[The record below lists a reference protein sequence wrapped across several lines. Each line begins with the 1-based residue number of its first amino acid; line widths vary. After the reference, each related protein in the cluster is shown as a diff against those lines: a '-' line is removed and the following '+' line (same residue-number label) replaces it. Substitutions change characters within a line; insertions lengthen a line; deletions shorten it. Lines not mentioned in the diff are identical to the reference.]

1 MFKWKIRGDPRSYG
15 GSSRA
20 AANDGGEAGAGV
32 TIHTYIHTYTHTIN
46 DNKVGQQ
53 LMHLLLLLL
62 PALLLHKVGRNL
74 MHLEMFVQRDSNLR
88 DDQLE
93 ELHKHFSRID
103 INLTT
108 FKIRHEEQ
116 QEKLGTYLGN

>member
-1 MFKWKIRGDPRSYG
+1 MEVAPEQQQMKEELEQVLPY
-15 GSSRA
+15 
-20 AANDGGEAGAGV
+20 
-32 TIHTYIHTYTHTIN
+32 IHTYIHTHTHTIN
-46 DNKVGQQ
+46 DNKVG
-53 LMHLLLLLL
+53 LLLLLL
-62 PALLLHKVGRNL
+62 LLYPHRLVLLLLLLALLLHKVGRNL

-93 ELHKHFSRID
+93 NLNNKVSRLD

-116 QEKLGTYLGN
+116 QEKLDTYLGN